1 VSFLLFVL
9 VLLRCCCGAAAVAS
23 ACAAAVAVAAVV
35 HVAVTTRKGKGHRTC
50 HRPSTS
56 PTSDP
61 APFYTGRHRTTPD
74 PLLPTNRRSNTFT
87 HTHTQTRTHNSPP
100 RYCPLWALK
109 WEYRAR
115 LILHQLKVRDP
126 VPDVVCLQ
134 EVQGDHYESFLLP
147 ELQKLGYDGLYKQK
161 TRDSMGMQ
169 GRVDGCA
176 LFYLRDRLSLAE
188 KYVIEFNDAAMTLA
202 KEGTLAPYV
211 HNLPPGANEGAAARR
226 QRTQQALQ
234 RLCKDN
240 VAQIAIL
247 ELRGGSGEKVCISN
261 THIFWDPEFADVKL
275 WQTWT
280 LASELDRFT
289 SSRGLPLILCGDF
302 NSEPDSSVRVVVV
315 RGGVVVG
322 EGGVGGG
329 AGVGS
334 DFSLKCERSKRARM
348 HRPTKARP
356 RERVDCENARLHSC
370 AHAHKHAYTHTCIHA
385 CTRACM
391 LPPPPLTSLSPL
403 LLPPFLPSSLSP
415 PPPPTHTPTGA
426 CTVGE
431 PTPQGT
437 RRAPRPCPRHT
448 RGAPAR
454 E

>member
-1 VSFLLFVL
+1 M
-9 VLLRCCCGAAAVAS
+9 
-23 ACAAAVAVAAVV
+23 
-35 HVAVTTRKGKGHRTC
+35 
-50 HRPSTS
+50 
-56 PTSDP
+56 
-61 APFYTGRHRTTPD
+61 
-74 PLLPTNRRSNTFT
+74 
-87 HTHTQTRTHNSPP
+87 
-100 RYCPLWALK
+100 
-109 WEYRAR
+109 
-115 LILHQLKVRDP
+115 
-126 VPDVVCLQ
+126 PDVVCLQ

-211 HNLPPGANEGAAARR
+211 HNLPPGANEGASARR

-302 NSEPDSSVRVVVV
+302 NSEPDSSVRVVVL
-315 RGGVVVG
+315 RGEVVG
-322 EGGVGGG
+322 AGRGRGRGVGG
-329 AGVGS
+329 VLIC
-334 DFSLKCERSKRARM
+334 SLKCGKSKRARNAQT
-348 HRPTKARP
+348 RKG
-356 RERVDCENARLHSC
+356 RESV
-370 AHAHKHAYTHTCIHA
+370 
-385 CTRACM
+385 
-391 LPPPPLTSLSPL
+391 
-403 LLPPFLPSSLSP
+403 
-415 PPPPTHTPTGA
+415 
-426 CTVGE
+426 
-431 PTPQGT
+431 
-437 RRAPRPCPRHT
+437 
-448 RGAPAR
+448 
-454 E
+454 